1 MDNSEDNDGAAG
13 EKPDRAAADDDSAK
27 NQPDGLPSEPRHS
40 VDTPTPDVREPGGKD
55 TVETLTT
62 DVQSPADQDTVETPM
77 PVQGAADAPT
87 MVLQE
92 STQDTG
98 IALEVVGLSA
108 RGRHG
113 PIFEAVG
120 LSVPPSGLALIAG
133 RGGSGRTSLL
143 LALAGRFPIA
153 AGSVSVG
160 DYRLPGDARA
170 VRRTVSVAR
179 ARPPID
185 LDENLRVSEL
195 IAERRAIA
203 GPAVTPESVDIALST
218 VDLEVASS
226 ALVGDLIPA
235 HRTLLALALALSERR
250 GVVVIDDIDEGAS
263 RDDLARIY
271 SALRAAASAGPTI
284 VATTTIL
291 PDAGAVELDAAVELV
306 GTEGESR

>member
-1 MDNSEDNDGAAG
+1 MDNSADNDGAAG
-13 EKPDRAAADDDSAK
+13 EKPDRAVANGDGTK
-27 NQPDGLPSEPRHS
+27 NQPGDAPSKPGHAA
-40 VDTPTPDVREPGGKD
+40 VDTPMPDIREPGGKD
-55 TVETLTT
+55 AVDTPPTNAQL
-62 DVQSPADQDTVETPM
+62 PDQDTVETPM

-87 MVLQE
+87 MVLQK

-113 PIFEAVG
+113 PIFESVG

-153 AGSVSVG
+153 AGSVFVG
-160 DYRLPGDARA
+160 GYRLPGDARA

-226 ALVGDLIPA
+226 AMVGDLIPA
-235 HRTLLALALALSERR
+235 HRTLLALALALSERC

-263 RDDLARIY
+263 SDDLARIY
-271 SALRAAASAGPTI
+271 SAVRAAASAGTTI